1 MERDEDKGLVIERIL
16 ILVRNVLQVP
26 ADPEAEK
33 RTDNDASIHDQVMV
47 QIFIE
52 YVFLDKYYERYIALI
67 YDWFAC
73 RCCGLFNSLE

>member
-47 QIFIE
+47 QILME
-52 YVFLDKYYERYIALI
+52 YVFFNKDYEIYIALI
-67 YDWFAC
+67 YNWFVC
-73 RCCGLFNSLE
+73 RCFGLFNSLE